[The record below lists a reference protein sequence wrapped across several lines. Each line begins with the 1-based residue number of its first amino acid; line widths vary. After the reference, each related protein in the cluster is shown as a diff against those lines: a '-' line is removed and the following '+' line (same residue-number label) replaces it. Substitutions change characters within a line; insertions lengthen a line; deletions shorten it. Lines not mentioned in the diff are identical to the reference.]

1 MTTWKRGRT
10 LLRDRLNA
18 ASLPIDVFLEDI
30 GRNPRTRVS
39 GTAVF
44 MTSEPTGVPTVLLHH
59 LKHNKVLH
67 DQVLLLSI
75 IPDDVPEVSG
85 DRLTVEPLDHGFY
98 RVVAKYGFMETPDV
112 KELMALC
119 NQQGIRARPL
129 ETTYYLGRE
138 RLIPTRR
145 KRGDHTAHLSMWRK
159 KLFAIMSRNAI
170 SATEYFGIPPNR
182 VVELGTQVEI

>member
-1 MTTWKRGRT
+1 M
-10 LLRDRLNA
+10 
-18 ASLPIDVFLEDI
+18 FLDDI

-67 DQVLLLSI
+67 DQVILLSI
-75 IPDDVPEVSG
+75 LSDDIPEVS
-85 DRLTVEPLDHGFY
+85 DAERLTVDPLEHGFY
-98 RVVAKYGFMETPDV
+98 RVTARYGFMEKPDV
-112 KELMALC
+112 KELLALC

-138 RLIPTRR
+138 RLIPLRR
-145 KRGDHTAHLSMWRK
+145 KRGESGMHLALWRK
-159 KLFAIMSRNAI
+159 KLFAFMSRNAI